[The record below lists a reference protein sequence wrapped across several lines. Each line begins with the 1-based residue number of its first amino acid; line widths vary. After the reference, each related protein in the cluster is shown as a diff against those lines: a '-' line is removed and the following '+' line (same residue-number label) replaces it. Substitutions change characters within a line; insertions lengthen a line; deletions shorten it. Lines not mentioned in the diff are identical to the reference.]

1 MNRTYVSIKEVSRI
15 ELPSGA
21 AGKEARCQALRREIT
36 DLLQGADER
45 SLRLILQFVSPLK
58 QQKNNR

>member
-1 MNRTYVSIKEVSRI
+1 M
-15 ELPSGA
+15 ELPSSA
-21 AGKEARCQALRREIT
+21 TGKEARCQALRREIT